1 MVLLV
6 STDQSF
12 ASDDFDE
19 KVESE
24 FEERLAELDKQYQKL
39 HEEFGFVELELS
51 EEENEQFEERLE
63 ERDSK
68 YEQIF

>member
-1 MVLLV
+1 MEATKKTTTLSSLFGTLMVLLV

-24 FEERLAELDKQYQKL
+24 FEERLSELDK
-39 HEEFGFVELELS
+39 
-51 EEENEQFEERLE
+51 
-63 ERDSK
+63 
-68 YEQIF
+68 

>member
-24 FEERLAELDKQYQKL
+24 FEERLSELDK
-39 HEEFGFVELELS
+39 
-51 EEENEQFEERLE
+51 
-63 ERDSK
+63 
-68 YEQIF
+68 